1 MVIMKN
7 KQTTELPSVI
17 HVIPVSFTSVSQ
29 QIQLFPFESKG
40 ETSIEQCHIMMTT
53 VITVVIL
60 IAYNCMT

>member
-40 ETSIEQCHIMMTT
+40 ETSIEQ
-53 VITVVIL
+53 
-60 IAYNCMT
+60 